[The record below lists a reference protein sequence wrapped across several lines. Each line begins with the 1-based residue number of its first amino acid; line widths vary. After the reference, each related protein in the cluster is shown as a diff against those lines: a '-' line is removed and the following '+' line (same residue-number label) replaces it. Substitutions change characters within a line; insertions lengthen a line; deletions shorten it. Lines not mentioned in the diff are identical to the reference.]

1 MTSATSDYAIPRR
14 RLTEDGAVR
23 RVGFELE
30 FAGVTLKQTV
40 SVLAEVFGTPA
51 TTNSVAHATVTHK
64 RWGEFDV
71 EVDSELAQTLARE
84 RADYLRST
92 GSEEVGDDSLAEWL
106 VNLATELVPVE
117 VVCPPIAMDSLAQL
131 DPLVAA
137 LRKAGAQGTAGAL
150 HYAFGVHI
158 NPELPDLSAPSIS
171 RYLQAYVIA
180 QDWLVERHQVDLAR
194 RITPYVNL
202 YPAAYGR
209 LVLEYDE
216 RIALDTLITDYLAH
230 NRTRNR
236 SLDMLPLFMELDEA
250 RIRQAIDDTRI
261 KARPTFHYRLPNCQI
276 DVSGWRLAD
285 SWRLWCVVEAL
296 ADDVELQSEMAAQ
309 YRSYDSNLINLGKP
323 PWHETL
329 DEIVNA
335 PVSA

>member
-1 MTSATSDYAIPRR
+1 MTSASDGYAVPRQ
-14 RLTEDGAVR
+14 RLTEDGNVR

-30 FAGVTLKQTV
+30 FAGVTFKQTV
-40 SVLAEVFGTPA
+40 AVLAAVFGTQA
-51 TTNSVAHATVTHK
+51 TTNSVAHATVAHK
-64 RWGEFDV
+64 RWGEFGV

-106 VNLATELVPVE
+106 VNLATEVVPVE

-131 DPLVAA
+131 DPLVEA
-137 LRKAGAQGTAGAL
+137 LRQAGAQGTAGAL

-158 NPELPDLSAPSIS
+158 NPELPGLSASVIG
-171 RYLQAYVIA
+171 RYLRAYVIA
-180 QDWLVERHQVDLAR
+180 QDWLVERHQVDLTR

-209 LVLEYDE
+209 LVMEYDD
-216 RIALDTLITDYLAH
+216 RITLDKLITDYLAH

-236 SLDMLPLFMELDEA
+236 SLDLLPLFMHLDEK
-250 RIRQAIDDTRI
+250 RIRRAIDDTRI

-276 DVSGWRLAD
+276 DQSGWRLAD

-296 ADDVELQSEMAAQ
+296 ADDDAVLGELAAQ
-309 YRSYDSNLINLGKP
+309 YRSHDSNLINLGIP

-329 DEIVNA
+329 DRLLNA
-335 PVSA
+335 PA